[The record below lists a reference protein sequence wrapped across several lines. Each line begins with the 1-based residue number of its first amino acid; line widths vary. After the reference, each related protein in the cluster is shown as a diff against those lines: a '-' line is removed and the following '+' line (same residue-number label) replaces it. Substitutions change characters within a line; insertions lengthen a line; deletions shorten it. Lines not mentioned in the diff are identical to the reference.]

1 MAKKATMQPGETTPK
16 KQLPAAL
23 AANVWQ
29 PGQSGNPAGRPKSSR
44 NKLTEDFLKALAD
57 DFDQHGKAAIVEVR
71 QEDPA
76 KYLSIVAQLV
86 PKETDVNVKGDEA
99 FVRIWQAVA
108 SGTMAAIVDQ
118 LEDEARH

>member
-1 MAKKATMQPGETTPK
+1 
-16 KQLPAAL
+16 
-23 AANVWQ
+23 
-29 PGQSGNPAGRPKSSR
+29 
-44 NKLTEDFLKALAD
+44 
-57 DFDQHGKAAIVEVR
+57 
-71 QEDPA
+71 
-76 KYLSIVAQLV
+76 LV